1 MAIQVGGNIPANQ
14 YVTASQMAA
23 SKNQAAQQTAE
34 QAEKK
39 KVERSLP
46 VRNLFSDMLKKKED
60 EERFSIEGMPPEI
73 AKMNFDEALSYLMDQ
88 VTLAGDELK
97 KNPYGDTFPKYRQK
111 VAQFFR
117 FVEKRAY
124 DIEEVEVRRTARR
137 PNPKKKYII
146 KVVDD
151 KLDQLARDILYNQ
164 ADQLTMLAKVDEING
179 LLVDLIS

>member
-1 MAIQVGGNIPANQ
+1 MAIQVGGNITTNQ

-46 VRNLFSDMLKKKED
+46 LKNVFSDMLKRQEN
-60 EERFSIEGMPPEI
+60 EEKFSIEGMPPEI
-73 AKMNFDEALSYLMDQ
+73 AKMNFDEALSFLMDQ
-88 VTLAGDELK
+88 VTMAGDELK

-124 DIEEVEVRRTARR
+124 NVQEVEVRRTARNL
-137 PNPKKKYII
+137 NPKKKYII

-164 ADQLTMLAKVDEING
+164 ADQLTLLSKVNEING
-179 LLVDLIS
+179 LIVDLIS